1 MVISKSA
8 TYNNLKKKGFTD
20 STSHSKDHK
29 YLELVVDGKVVLYT
43 KMSHGSG
50 KELDAW
56 HIHKM
61 AEQCKFIKE
70 EFADLAKCP
79 MTAEQYFQLLKDNG
93 IL

>member
-8 TYNNLKKKGFTD
+8 TYNNLKKKGFAD
-20 STSHSKDHK
+20 STTHSKDHK
-29 YLELVVDGKVVLYT
+29 YLELVVDGKIVLYT

-56 HIHKM
+56 HIRKM
-61 AEQCKFIKE
+61 SEQCKLSKA
-70 EFADLAKCP
+70 EFAKLAKCP
-79 MTAEQYFQLLKDNG
+79 MSAEQYLQVLKDNG